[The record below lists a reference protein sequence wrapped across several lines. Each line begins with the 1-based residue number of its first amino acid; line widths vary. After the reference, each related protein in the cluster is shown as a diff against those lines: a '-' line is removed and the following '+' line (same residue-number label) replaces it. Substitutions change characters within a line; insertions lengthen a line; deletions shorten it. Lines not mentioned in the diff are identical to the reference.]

1 MKKVLVI
8 GGYGN
13 FGQFICKQLAQCD
26 NLQLIIAG
34 RSLKKAQAFASSLAA
49 QHNTIAVQL
58 DIHHNLTQVLT
69 ELHPY
74 IIIHTSGPFQNQGY
88 GVAHACIDAGAHYID
103 LADGREFVA
112 GITQLH
118 EKAQAKGV
126 TLISGASSV
135 PCLTSALVDHYR
147 NEFETLESLDYGIT
161 TAQKTTRGLATT
173 AAILSYTGKPFST
186 LINGNTKNIFGWQSL
201 HSRHYSRLGKRWLGN
216 CNVPDFELFPQRYPD
231 LKTIRFYAGLEL
243 SFVHITLWALSWLV
257 RDGLIRR
264 LENAA
269 PLLLKL
275 SFLFDWLGS
284 ANSGFHMELKGKG
297 KAGEPKTVTFEL
309 IARSGDGPYIPC
321 MPSILLIKKLLSGN
335 TLPSGATPCL
345 GMISKQEYLSA
356 LNGLDITWQ
365 EFRKNLR

>member
-1 MKKVLVI
+1 MEYYLILKTIHILSSTILFGTGI
-8 GGYGN
+8 GIAFFMLRSY
-13 FGQFICKQLAQCD
+13 FSD
-26 NLQLIIAG
+26 NLQQKLYATSNTVFADCCFTLPAAII
-34 RSLKKAQAFASSLAA
+34 Q
-49 QHNTIAVQL
+49 
-58 DIHHNLTQVLT
+58 
-69 ELHPY
+69 P
-74 IIIHTSGPFQNQGY
+74 
-88 GVAHACIDAGAHYID
+88 
-103 LADGREFVA
+103 
-112 GITQLH
+112 
-118 EKAQAKGV
+118 
-126 TLISGASSV
+126 ISG
-135 PCLTSALVDHYR
+135 
-147 NEFETLESLDYGIT
+147 
-161 TAQKTTRGLATT
+161 
-173 AAILSYTGKPFST
+173 ST

-309 IARSGDGPYIPC
+309 IARGGDGPYIPC
-321 MPSILLIKKLLSGN
+321 MPSILLTKKLLSGN
-335 TLPSGATPCL
+335 TLPIGATPCL